1 MNVYVVIL
9 IAIVI
14 LVILRVIIQHN
25 KRIEKAE
32 KAEKFFVGG
41 IGCSKYD
48 SEGEFV
54 GYHSCDTSVCKI
66 N

>member
-1 MNVYVVIL
+1 MNIYVIIL

-14 LVILRVIIQHN
+14 LVILRIIIQHN
-25 KRIEKAE
+25 KRI
-32 KAEKFFVGG
+32 EKFFVGG

-54 GYHSCDTSVCKI
+54 GYHSCDTSFCKI